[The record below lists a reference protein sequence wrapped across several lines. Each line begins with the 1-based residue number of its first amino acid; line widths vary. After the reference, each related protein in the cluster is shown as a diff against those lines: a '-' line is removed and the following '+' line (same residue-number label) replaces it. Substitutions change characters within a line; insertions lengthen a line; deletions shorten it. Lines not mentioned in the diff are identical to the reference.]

1 MNMLIKSL
9 KNIFRNKSRS
19 ILTMAGICIGA
30 MSVVIISTI
39 GASGTHQVNEQ
50 LTSMGIDSIMVQ
62 VNKNVENV
70 VLDESDINEIMA
82 VNGVVD
88 AMPLMSSITKSGLI
102 DTSVDCVAWGVDK
115 SADELISL
123 KSKYGRLINK
133 QDIID
138 NERVAVI
145 DENIALESY
154 GRGNV
159 VGKTVKIYLGGSYHD
174 YKIIGVAESGI
185 TNLQSVLSNIVPSFV
200 YIPYTTMQVDTG
212 RKTYD
217 QIAVRLSGGDNSEK
231 VIENIEH
238 RLNNLYDNQ
247 SVVSAYNLLQQ
258 KSQLEGIMGIVTT
271 VLSSIAGISL
281 VVSGLS
287 VMTAMLASVSER
299 TREIGIKKSIG
310 AKNSDIYREF
320 IWESLLL
327 SLIGSL
333 IGITATLVLLKLASI
348 ILKVYIVFDWGIVL
362 TLIISSAVLGII
374 FGAYPARKA
383 ARLPPVKA
391 LSY

>member
-1 MNMLIKSL
+1 MLIKSL

-19 ILTMAGICIGA
+19 VLTMAGICIGA

-39 GASGTHQVNEQ
+39 GASGTYQVNEQ
-50 LTSMGIDSIMVQ
+50 LVNMGIDSIMVQ
-62 VNKNVENV
+62 VNKNVEDV
-70 VLDESDINEIMA
+70 VLDEGDIEEILA

-102 DTSVDCVAWGVDK
+102 NTNVDCVAWGVDN
-115 SADELISL
+115 SADQLISL

-133 QDIID
+133 QDIIN

-159 VGKTVKIYLGGSYHD
+159 VGKTVKIYLGGSYHE

-200 YIPYTTMQVDTG
+200 YIPYTTMQLDTG

-217 QIAVRLSGGDNSEK
+217 QIAVRLSTDDDNK
-231 VIENIEH
+231 NVVDNIEK
-238 RLNNLYDNQ
+238 RLNNSKNNK
-247 SVVSAYNLLQQ
+247 SAISAYNLLQQ
-258 KSQLEGIMGIVTT
+258 KNQLEDIMGIVTA

-310 AKNSDIYREF
+310 ARNADIYREF

-333 IGITATLVLLKLASI
+333 IGIGITLILLKMSSF
-348 ILKVYIVFDWGIVL
+348 ILGVYVVFDWGIVL
-362 TLIISSAVLGII
+362 TLIVSSAILGII

-383 ARLPPVKA
+383 AKLPPVKA
-391 LSY
+391 LSF